1 MARVPVN
8 DKIVQTAQKLLA
20 RTYTFDRPKLRR
32 IVSGELK
39 SVDVDWWR
47 QQNGVAHWQL
57 VRRLERGAEP
67 KLRKIRAMA
76 DPAMNPNKHQR
87 EVAEA
92 TLAKMQAKL
101 QAEIRAI
108 HLPLAPGLEDYGHP
122 QAHSQATT
130 AHSQATTSRANTKM
144 REMFE
149 NDVADAMRDIAAKSE
164 PVNTKAKAAPVNTS

>member
-47 QQNGVAHWQL
+47 QQNGVAHSQL

-108 HLPLAPGLEDYGHP
+108 HLPLAPGLEDYDHP
-122 QAHSQATT
+122 Q